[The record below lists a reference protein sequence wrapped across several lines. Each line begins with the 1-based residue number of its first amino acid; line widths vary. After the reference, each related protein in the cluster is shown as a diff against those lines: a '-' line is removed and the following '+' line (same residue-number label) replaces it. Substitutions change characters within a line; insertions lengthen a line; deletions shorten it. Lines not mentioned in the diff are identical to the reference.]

1 MKNII
6 ARYIVW
12 QLNTIPVFKIN
23 EHFFTIFYYI
33 WSLSRIK
40 DLTLHSVIHLKS
52 IETID
57 QANSSL

>member
-33 WSLSRIK
+33 WSLSRIRLNITFS
-40 DLTLHSVIHLKS
+40 DSP
-52 IETID
+52 
-57 QANSSL
+57 

>member
-1 MKNII
+1 MTTKHNSSS
-6 ARYIVW
+6 
-12 QLNTIPVFKIN
+12 KIN

-33 WSLSRIK
+33 WSLSRIEE
-40 DLTLHSVIHLKS
+40 LTLHSMIHLKS